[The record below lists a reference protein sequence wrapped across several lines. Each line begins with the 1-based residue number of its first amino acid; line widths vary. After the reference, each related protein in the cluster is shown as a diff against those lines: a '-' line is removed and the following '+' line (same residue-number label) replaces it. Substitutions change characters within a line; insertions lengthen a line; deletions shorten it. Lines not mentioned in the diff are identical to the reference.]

1 MLGQRVLALGL
12 IVLGC
17 TAMAASKDLALIS
30 NKTNHVQTV
39 TLPDLSKICKGQ
51 MNRWPDGK
59 AVTFITRDPG
69 LPEMKLLLQ
78 KVYEM
83 SPDEVKAVI
92 ASANHGRSEHP
103 AIILLGS
110 DEDVVKKV
118 ETTPGAVGIVD
129 VYAITGGVTVVHVAG
144 KLPLEP
150 GYLIHGN

>member
-1 MLGQRVLALGL
+1 
-12 IVLGC
+12 
-17 TAMAASKDLALIS
+17 
-30 NKTNHVQTV
+30 
-39 TLPDLSKICKGQ
+39 
-51 MNRWPDGK
+51 
-59 AVTFITRDPG
+59 
-69 LPEMKLLLQ
+69 MKLLLQ